1 MKSDKDY
8 SECQTS
14 FEDDLDQIQHEYDL
28 LLLKELS
35 VEHAKNRQTP
45 FPNGPKRKNKFRTT
59 IFLLWTCSFPLCCKS
74 KKSSKTAFTLRAG

>member
-8 SECQTS
+8 SERQTS

-35 VEHAKNRQTP
+35 VEHAKKQADAFSKWTEEEEQIP
-45 FPNGPKRKNKFRTT
+45 DHDFSSLDLQFSALLQEQKN
-59 IFLLWTCSFPLCCKS
+59 
-74 KKSSKTAFTLRAG
+74 SKTAFTLRAG